1 VIHSARTSCTRRASI
16 ALLLLGGALAGDAQ
30 SEAEL
35 PPQSG
40 AVTVPH
46 PNEIERVFLSRPI
59 HVDQLHLPM
68 VGPVAGQRFMPHE
81 SGETEIVWL
90 TGYAID
96 VMAEDRKTTA
106 SMDFVC
112 HANLA
117 FRGTPE
123 TGPGRRL
130 FTLTP
135 GQTDVRLPSGF
146 GIPIFSNDMMRW
158 NSQVLN
164 LNQPNIDRMIHHRL
178 HVRFVRGQ
186 DLGDKPLKPLSER
199 VANVFVTLE
208 DTPAV
213 FNVEKPEG
221 HLAESSCLVGEAAPG
236 APPGTLDGMDRR
248 FSGHW
253 VVPPGR
259 HEYRTLVT
267 KRLATPHD
275 TTVHFIGIHVHPY
288 SQSLEL
294 KDLTTG
300 KTVWKSF
307 HRSHTQR
314 IGISWMDY
322 YSSEEGLPF
331 YKDHDY
337 ELISVYD
344 NPTDQ
349 NSDAMA
355 QLTIYYHDKE
365 FTPSALKYETRPDG
379 V

>member
-1 VIHSARTSCTRRASI
+1 MIHSARTSWTRRIFI
-16 ALLLLGGALAGDAQ
+16 ALLLLGGALAGGAEP
-30 SEAEL
+30 EAKL

-59 HVDQLHLPM
+59 HVDRLHLSM
-68 VGPVAGQRFMPHE
+68 VGPMANQGFTLLE
-81 SGETEIVWL
+81 NGEPEIVWL

-96 VMAEDRKTTA
+96 VTAEDRKTPA

-117 FRGTPE
+117 FRGTPQ

-130 FTLTP
+130 FTLTQ
-135 GQTDVRLPSGF
+135 GQTDVRLPPGF
-146 GIPIFSNDMMRW
+146 GIPMFSDDVMRW

-186 DLGDKPLKPLSER
+186 DLGDEPLTPLGQR

-208 DTPAV
+208 DTPSV
-213 FNVEKPEG
+213 LNVEHPEG

-236 APPGTLDGMDRR
+236 APPGMVDGMGRR

-253 VVPPGR
+253 VVTPGR

-267 KRLATPHD
+267 KRLAPPYD

-288 SQSLEL
+288 SESLEL

-300 KTVWKSF
+300 KTVWTSF
-307 HRSHTQR
+307 HRSFTRR
-314 IGISWMDY
+314 IGVSWMDY

-344 NPTDQ
+344 NPTNQ

-355 QLTIYYHDKE
+355 QLMIYYHDKE
-365 FTPSALKYETRPDG
+365 FTPSGLKYEARRDG

>member
-1 VIHSARTSCTRRASI
+1 
-16 ALLLLGGALAGDAQ
+16 
-30 SEAEL
+30 
-35 PPQSG
+35 
-40 AVTVPH
+40 
-46 PNEIERVFLSRPI
+46 VFLSRPI
-59 HVDQLHLPM
+59 HVDQIYTSML
-68 VGPVAGQRFMPHE
+68 GPVSGQRFIPLE
-81 SGETEIVWL
+81 NGEAEIIWM
-90 TGYAID
+90 TGFAID
-96 VMAEDRKTTA
+96 VMAEDRETPA
-106 SMDFVC
+106 SIDFVC

-117 FRGTPE
+117 FRGNPK

-130 FTLTP
+130 FTLTQ

-146 GIPIFSNDMMRW
+146 GIPVFSDDLMRW

-164 LNQPNIDRMIHHRL
+164 INQPNFDHTIHHRL
-178 HVRFVRGQ
+178 LVRFIRGK
-186 DLGDKPLKPLSER
+186 DLEDEPMKPLGER
-199 VANVFVTLE
+199 VANVYVTLG

-213 FNVEKPEG
+213 INVEKPEG
-221 HLAESSCLVGEAAPG
+221 HIAGSSCLVGEAAPG
-236 APPGTLDGMDRR
+236 APDGMLDALGRR

-267 KRLATPHD
+267 KRLATPYD
-275 TTVHFIGIHVHPY
+275 TTLHFIGVHVHPY
-288 SQSLEL
+288 SESLEL
-294 KDLTTG
+294 RDVTTG

-314 IGISWMDY
+314 IGTSWMDY

-337 ELISVYD
+337 ELISIYD

-355 QLTIYYHDKE
+355 QVMIYFHDKE
-365 FTPSALKYETRPDG
+365 FTPSGLKYQAKSDG
-379 V
+379 A